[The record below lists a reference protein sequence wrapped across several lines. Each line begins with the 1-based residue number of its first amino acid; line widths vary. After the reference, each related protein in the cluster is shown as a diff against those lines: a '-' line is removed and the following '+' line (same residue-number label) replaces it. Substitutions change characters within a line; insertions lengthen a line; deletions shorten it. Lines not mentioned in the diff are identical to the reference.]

1 MPGVGAGAVGAAA
14 GAVAMSIAW
23 LQCQAGAS
31 GDMLLGA
38 IVDAGAPLARVQQ
51 ALDAV
56 PVERLVVSA
65 TEVDR
70 AGLAAT
76 KIDVKVDRST
86 VVRTW
91 ANVRAALESAQL
103 PAVVRARAVDVF
115 ARLARAEARV
125 HRTAPEQARFHDAG
139 ALEALAYVVGTCAA
153 LDALGVT
160 AVHSTAVALGQGM
173 VRSEHGLLPVPGPIV
188 VALFAEV
195 GAPVYSGDLP
205 YEICTPTGAALLA
218 SLVGQ
223 WGGLPPM
230 RVTASGAGAGSRD
243 LTEMP
248 NVLRVMIGEPA

>member
-1 MPGVGAGAVGAAA
+1 MSGIGGAA
-14 GAVAMSIAW
+14 MRIAW

-38 IVDAGAPLARVQQ
+38 LVDAGAPLERVQQ
-51 ALDAV
+51 ALDALR
-56 PVERLVVSA
+56 VERLVVSA

-70 AGLAAT
+70 GGLAAT

-91 ANVRAALESAQL
+91 ANVRAALGSAEL
-103 PAVVRARAVDVF
+103 PAVVRARSVDVF
-115 ARLARAEARV
+115 TRLARAEARV
-125 HRTAPEQARFHDAG
+125 HRTAPEQARFHEVG
-139 ALEALAYVVGTCAA
+139 ALESLACVVGTCAA

-173 VRSEHGLLPVPGPIV
+173 VRGEHGLVAVPGPIV
-188 VALFAEV
+188 VALFSEV

-205 YEICTPTGAALLA
+205 YEMCTPTGAALLA

-230 RVTASGAGAGSRD
+230 RVTASGAGAGSRE
-243 LTEMP
+243 LAEIP
-248 NVLRVMIGEPA
+248 NVLRVVIGEPA

>member
-1 MPGVGAGAVGAAA
+1 
-14 GAVAMSIAW
+14 MSLAW

-38 IVDAGAPLARVQQ
+38 LVDAGAPLAHVQR
-51 ALDAV
+51 ALDAIR
-56 PVERLVVSA
+56 VERVVVSA
-65 TEVDR
+65 SEVDR

-76 KIDVKVDRST
+76 RIDLKVTRST

-91 ANVRAALESAQL
+91 ANVRAVLESAEL
-103 PAVVRARAVDVF
+103 PAVVRARSVDVF

-125 HRTAPEQARFHDAG
+125 HRTTPEQARFHDVG
-139 ALEALAYVVGTCAA
+139 ALEALAYVVGVCAA
-153 LDALGVT
+153 LDAMEVT
-160 AVHSTAVALGQGM
+160 AVHATPVALGQGM
-173 VRSEHGLLPVPGPIV
+173 VRSEHGLLPIPVPMV
-188 VALFAEV
+188 VALLSEA

-205 YEICTPTGAALLA
+205 YEMCTPTGAALLA

-230 RVTASGAGAGSRD
+230 RVTATGAGAGSRD
-243 LTEMP
+243 LEELP